1 MSENQFGGAGPRLT
15 EVPADGIPITRV
27 APAGAGAASGNSAFG
42 TSASGGSG
50 AEQPS
55 LADLF
60 KSLTADAG
68 ALVREEVNL
77 LRAELK
83 QAGSTLAKDGQKVGI
98 AVGLALLGAF
108 ALTAALIVFLGDLLG
123 GHYGLSALI
132 VGAVFL
138 GVGAFLATSAINDVK
153 RRGIMPQQTL
163 ASLKEDVAWGKQE
176 SREVK
181 RELTK

>member
-1 MSENQFGGAGPRLT
+1 MEQDQFGGSGSRLT
-15 EVPADGIPITRV
+15 GIPADGIPITRV
-27 APAGAGAASGNSAFG
+27 AASDAQSGPVSGAA
-42 TSASGGSG
+42 
-50 AEQPS
+50 EPS

-83 QAGSTLAKDGQKVGI
+83 QAGSTLAKDGQKIGI

-132 VGAVFL
+132 VGVVFL
-138 GVGAFLATSAINDVK
+138 GVGAFLAVSAINDVK
-153 RRGIMPQQTL
+153 RRGIMPQQTI

>member
-1 MSENQFGGAGPRLT
+1 MSENQFGGAGQRLT
-15 EVPADGIPITRV
+15 DVPSDGIPITRV
-27 APAGAGAASGNSAFG
+27 APAPVGGAGAA
-42 TSASGGSG
+42 GGSD

-60 KSLTADAG
+60 RRLTTDAG
-68 ALVREEVNL
+68 ELVREEVNL

-83 QAGSTLAKDGQKVGI
+83 QAGSTLAKDGQKIGI

-108 ALTAALIVFLGDLLG
+108 ALTAFLIILLGQLLG
-123 GHYGLSALI
+123 GNYWLSALI

-138 GVGAFLATSAINDVK
+138 GVGAFLAVSAINDVK
-153 RRGIMPQQTL
+153 GRGIMPQQTI

-176 SREVK
+176 TREVK

>member
-15 EVPADGIPITRV
+15 DVPSDGIPITRV
-27 APAGAGAASGNSAFG
+27 APAGAGAV
-42 TSASGGSG
+42 TGGG
-50 AEQPS
+50 DAEQPS

-60 KSLTADAG
+60 RRLTADAG
-68 ALVREEVNL
+68 GLVREEVNL

-83 QAGSTLAKDGQKVGI
+83 QAGSTLAKDGQKIGI

-108 ALTAALIVFLGDLLG
+108 ALTAFLIILLGQLLG
-123 GHYGLSALI
+123 GNYWLSALI

-138 GVGAFLATSAINDVK
+138 GVGAFLAVSAVNDVK
-153 RRGIMPQQTL
+153 ARGIMPQQTI

-176 SREVK
+176 TREVK

>member
-15 EVPADGIPITRV
+15 EVPSDGIPITRV
-27 APAGAGAASGNSAFG
+27 APAAGAV
-42 TSASGGSG
+42 SGGD

-60 KSLTADAG
+60 RRLTADAG
-68 ALVREEVNL
+68 ELVREEVNL

-83 QAGSTLAKDGQKVGI
+83 QAGSTLAKDGQKIGI

-108 ALTAALIVFLGDLLG
+108 ALTAFLIILLGQLLG
-123 GHYGLSALI
+123 GNYWLSALI
-132 VGAVFL
+132 VGVVFL
-138 GVGAFLATSAINDVK
+138 GVGAFLATSAIGDVK
-153 RRGIMPQQTL
+153 KRGIMPQQTI

-176 SREVK
+176 TREVK